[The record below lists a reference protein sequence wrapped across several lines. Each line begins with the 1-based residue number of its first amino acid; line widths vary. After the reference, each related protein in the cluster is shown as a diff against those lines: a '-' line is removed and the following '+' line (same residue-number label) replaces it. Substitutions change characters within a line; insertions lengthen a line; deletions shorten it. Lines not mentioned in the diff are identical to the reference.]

1 MSNQGCRICVSLSFK
16 VIYSNFIIFG
26 GLFMVPDGFIG
37 DIGQTN
43 LRICICIDSKCN
55 TNDLSKDFD
64 LSTTPLPVH
73 DYDRDL
79 PTTINNA
86 VTLSFSYSRLL
97 NLIIKIT
104 LTLMLLNL
112 T

>member
-1 MSNQGCRICVSLSFK
+1 MKYDIQKILNYVQETESKTRSIRNDL
-16 VIYSNFIIFG
+16 IIF
-26 GLFMVPDGFIG
+26 PDGFIG
-37 DIGQTN
+37 EIGQTN
-43 LRICICIDSKCN
+43 LRICICIGSKCN

-86 VTLSFSYSRLL
+86 ITLSFSNCRRLS
-97 NLIIKIT
+97 LIIKIT
-104 LTLMLLNL
+104 LTFMLLNL